1 MVPADVSDAHTTM
14 YAGIIKKHDGGQIW
28 LPASRKSKASVA
40 KTNGGRPKNKSR
52 SDEPTFPTVTQTV
65 ARDLGVDSEATIR
78 HRVARTVKAA
88 GLNGVTIDRSE
99 WRR

>member
-14 YAGIIKKHDGGQIW
+14 YAGIIKKHGD
-28 LPASRKSKASVA
+28 VA

-52 SDEPTFPTVTQTV
+52 SDEPAFPTVTQTV